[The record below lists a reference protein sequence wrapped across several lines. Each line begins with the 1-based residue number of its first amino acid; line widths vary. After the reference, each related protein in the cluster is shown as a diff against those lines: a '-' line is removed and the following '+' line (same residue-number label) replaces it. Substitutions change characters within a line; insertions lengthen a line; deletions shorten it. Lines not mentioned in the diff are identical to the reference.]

1 MDDLSNK
8 TLAGL
13 LVIAIVVSL
22 AGTFVSLDKLGRLR
36 LGLFSTGLVVNT
48 PVTAG
53 TASVTI
59 EEEATANLSDATVTF
74 SQGVVAAPSP
84 YAYLDTN
91 GNNTNWNGSTTQ
103 DSMEVVNDGNVH
115 LNITV
120 KASKNASAFICEG
133 ENHLVN
139 CGRNNSAKFKPN
151 FSFWA
156 DQNESDGSKG
166 DPDSCGAPPDVSGT
180 FFKGGNKSN
189 PREFATNTEMVACE
203 NLSPTSGFD
212 RFVLEFAINIPD
224 DAQGTKNNTITITAR
239 STA

>member
-1 MDDLSNK
+1 MEDLSNK

-36 LGLFSTGLVVNT
+36 LGIFSTGLAVNT

-59 EEEATANLSDATVTF
+59 EQEAVANLSDAAIVF
-74 SQGVVAAPSP
+74 SQGVVMAPSP
-84 YAYLDTN
+84 YAFIDTN
-91 GNNTNWNGSTTQ
+91 GNNTNWNGADTQ
-103 DSMEVVNDGNVH
+103 DGMEIVNDGNIN
-115 LNITV
+115 LNVTV
-120 KASKNASAFICEG
+120 YAAKNSSEFLCEG
-133 ENHLVN
+133 ENFLVT
-139 CGRNNSAKFKPN
+139 CGRNTTQKFVPN

-156 DQNESDGSKG
+156 DANESNQSLG
-166 DPDSCGAPPDVSGT
+166 DPDACTG
-180 FFKGGNKSN
+180 FLKGN
-189 PREFATNTEMVACE
+189 RTNNRIELNESEKIACE

-224 DAQGTKNNTITITAR
+224 DAQGTKNNTITIVAR
-239 STA
+239 SVV